1 MDHINQ
7 IIDAADFTVMIV
19 DEIEAKAAALSL
31 MATDLRKE
39 AYGVVRNSPKSSR
52 MDFGIDENKDI
63 KRLV

>member
-7 IIDAADFTVMIV
+7 IIDATDFTVMTV

-31 MATDLRKE
+31 LATDLRKE
-39 AYGVVRNSPKSSR
+39 AYGVVRNSPKSFR